1 VEASGCDECE
11 GNAGQACS
19 KDSLKGAMLLRIELI
34 WIPRRIFQR
43 KRLGCRIQRIAL
55 TVL

>member
-1 VEASGCDECE
+1 
-11 GNAGQACS
+11 
-19 KDSLKGAMLLRIELI
+19 MLLRIELI